1 MSANQSINVAS
12 LLSAFGD
19 ADPNAASG
27 GSPKIKTEGEHIVKL
42 QEIKFKPSEKDANT
56 YFIVEFELVTSSCP
70 GLTIGTTYGWSHN
83 LNNKYYGI
91 PNAKQFIAAA
101 LGLDPASDE
110 ANQLA
115 LGHVYQVLGM
125 SGPNDT
131 VKPGP
136 QQPLTG
142 RLIGVRTTPA
152 ESANGPYT
160 KHRWAPY
167 IDAATPLNFG

>member
-1 MSANQSINVAS
+1 MSNQSINVGS
-12 LLSAFGD
+12 LLAAFGD
-19 ADPNAASG
+19 ADPNASSG
-27 GSPKIKTEGEHIVKL
+27 GAPKIEIEGEHIVKL
-42 QEIKFKPSEKDANT
+42 QEIKFKPSEKDDNT
-56 YFIVEFELVTSSCP
+56 YFIVEFELIQSVCP

-83 LNNKYYGI
+83 LNNKWYGI

-101 LGLDPASDE
+101 LGLDPTSSDAKGLE
-110 ANQLA
+110 LH
-115 LGHVYQVLGM
+115 HVYQVLGM
-125 SGPNDT
+125 AGANDT

-142 RLIGVRTTPA
+142 RLLGLRTTPG
-152 ESANGPYT
+152 ESSNGKYT